1 MTPREFVI
9 WLKGFIQAA
18 NNFSA
23 TPKQWDDIKD
33 QLNKVELD
41 DRLQE
46 IKRYTIDKNSSVSLS
61 NLGLAESNS
70 TTTYG
75 RPEDSI
81 TYTTN

>member
-1 MTPREFVI
+1 MTPREFAL
-9 WLKGFIQAA
+9 WLKGFVQAA
-18 NNFSA
+18 SNFTL

-61 NLGLAESNS
+61 SLGLTESNS
-70 TTTYG
+70 NVTYG

-81 TYTTN
+81 TYTND